1 MKKSFFIEF
10 IGMPGCGKSYYSN
23 KIKKLLKNEGLIS
36 NHYDDLSKIKKFLF
50 FLLFLFANFKL
61 TLLNIIYFYT
71 QTSKSNEFAK
81 HLYYF
86 KNESA
91 LRIYHQINTKRVINS
106 EGFRHRSIYFIYE
119 NLKKNSKFSYKE
131 YLNLL
136 PKIDLL
142 IYIKSIKK
150 NNIDRTKKRKKQYK
164 YNKNEI
170 ENYDIKENIIEKI
183 VKESKKK
190 VNIVYIRNNHEVKNL
205 NIIKNKIKNLC

>member
-1 MKKSFFIEF
+1 M
-10 IGMPGCGKSYYSN
+10 
-23 KIKKLLKNEGLIS
+23 
-36 NHYDDLSKIKKFLF
+36 
-50 FLLFLFANFKL
+50 
-61 TLLNIIYFYT
+61 
-71 QTSKSNEFAK
+71 
-81 HLYYF
+81 
-86 KNESA
+86 
-91 LRIYHQINTKRVINS
+91 
-106 EGFRHRSIYFIYE
+106 
-119 NLKKNSKFSYKE
+119 
-131 YLNLL
+131 